1 MHVEDPVPA
10 AALAVLGLDSGA
22 DHRAVACAYRRLAL
36 RTHPDVCDAPD
47 AAQRFDAVVRAYHF
61 LLDAAGTG
69 RAVGASDSSTSSA
82 LRSKWKV
89 PGAEGMPR
97 ALLLDPGV
105 ATVTTPWATAPWR
118 SSQVETRGAWSGFE
132 SVIVAG
138 PVRVDPSLRA
148 PEGPSF
154 TPGPP
159 GARLGGGRW

>member
-1 MHVEDPVPA
+1 MQVEDPVLT

-22 DHRAVACAYRRLAL
+22 DRRAVANAYRRLVL

-47 AAQRFDAVVRAYHF
+47 AAQRFDAVVRAYRF
-61 LLDAAGTG
+61 LLDAARGTG
-69 RAVGASDSSTSSA
+69 RTVGASDSSTSSA
-82 LRSKWKV
+82 LRSEWKI
-89 PGAEGMPR
+89 PGAKGMPR

-105 ATVTTPWATAPWR
+105 ATVTPWATAPRR
-118 SSQVETRGAWSGFE
+118 SSRVETLGTWSGIE

-138 PVRVDPSLRA
+138 PVRVDPSSRA